1 MVKTIWHTVGWV
13 SKIPMSTITSGGMN
27 VSVINPIYE
36 KVSLKFNVKFIE
48 GYNEKL
54 GFKKLKDKIIS
65 FLDPW
70 KSENLIKFFEI
81 INWSKNIKVIIK
93 VLN

>member
-1 MVKTIWHTVGWV
+1 
-13 SKIPMSTITSGGMN
+13 MN

-70 KSENLIKFFEI
+70 KISNAC
-81 INWSKNIKVIIK
+81 KVHLY
-93 VLN
+93 VCACPWYQSLFL